1 VTTDKTTAEP
11 ATGKESDEETL
22 PPFTEQMAQQL
33 GGVRGLIES
42 GVPVIV
48 FVVANVIL
56 SQVYSAGATVPMLGD
71 KPALKLAILASVGV
85 AVGIAVWR
93 LAQGKPVRFAVNG
106 LFGVAI
112 GAVLAWKSG
121 QERAFYLPGIL
132 YTLAYGVA
140 LLASV
145 ALRQPLVGWIYS
157 VVADGGKKE
166 WRGEPKLVRTFAWLT
181 VLWAATYIVKA
192 GVQWLLYLADAS
204 VALGV
209 SRIVLGYPPYLLL
222 LALTVWAVRKVR
234 ATLPEPGSEN

>member
-1 VTTDKTTAEP
+1 MTTDKTTAEP
-11 ATGKESDEETL
+11 AAKDSAEEPL

-42 GVPVIV
+42 GVPVVV

-56 SQVYSAGATVPMLGD
+56 SQVFAAGDTIAVLGD

-85 AVGIAVWR
+85 ALGIAGWR
-93 LAQGKPVRFAVNG
+93 LAQGKPVRFAING
-106 LFGVAI
+106 LFGIAI

-132 YTLAYGVA
+132 YTLGYGIA

-192 GVQWLLYLADAS
+192 GVQWLLYLADAN
-204 VALGV
+204 VALGI

-234 ATLPEPGSEN
+234 ATLPEPSPEN